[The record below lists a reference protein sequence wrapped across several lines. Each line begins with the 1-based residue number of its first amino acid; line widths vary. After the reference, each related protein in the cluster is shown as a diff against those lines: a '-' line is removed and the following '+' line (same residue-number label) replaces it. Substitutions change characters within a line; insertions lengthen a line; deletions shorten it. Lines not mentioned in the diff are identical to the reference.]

1 MAQLS
6 YSRSPRVGRSGQ
18 IADPRPRTV
27 LSRVCKA
34 AVPFGFF
41 VVNDT
46 TIPASGVIPG
56 VAAGGNPTADGCK
69 LPGASSDITGTIGLG
84 VALETL
90 SIESVPRVS
99 YENLVQSL
107 MSQNVPVS
115 GVIQLNFAGQQTTNI
130 NWNDNAATI
139 QTKIAALS
147 NVGTGNVTV
156 VGSFNA
162 GPVIVTFQG
171 VLAGQ
176 AVSLMTAPQAN
187 NTMLDTNGYA
197 VVPGIWEVVPYAD
210 LPVYPA
216 GHEINVL
223 EKGAVWVYTETD
235 VTPTST
241 VYVRYAA
248 DLVNF
253 PSSGPGAFSGITDSG
268 SNAVL
273 SNARWMSNG
282 VANGVALL
290 EIDLI

>member
-18 IADPRPRTV
+18 ISDQRPRTV
-27 LSRVCKA
+27 LSRVCKT
-34 AVPFGFF
+34 AVPYGFL

-46 TIPASGVIPG
+46 SIPASGVIPG
-56 VAAGGNPTADGCK
+56 VSAGGNPSFDGCK
-69 LPGASSDITGTIGLG
+69 LPGASGDITGSIALG
-84 VALETL
+84 IACETL

-115 GVIQLNFAGQQTTNI
+115 GNVQLNFAGQQTANI
-130 NWNDNAATI
+130 AWNAIAATI
-139 QTKIAALS
+139 QSAIAALS

-156 VGSFNA
+156 TGAFNA

-176 AVSLMTAPQAN
+176 AVSLITIPQAN

-197 VVPGIWEVVPYAD
+197 VVPAVWEVVPYAD

-216 GHEINVL
+216 GHQINVL
-223 EKGAVWVYTETD
+223 EKGAAWVYTETD
-235 VTPTST
+235 VTPTSS

-248 DLVNF
+248 DLSNF
-253 PSSGPGAFSGITDSG
+253 PQSGPGAFSGITDAG
-268 SNAVL
+268 SNAIL
-273 SNARWMSNG
+273 PNARWMSNG
-282 VANGVALL
+282 VANGVALV
-290 EIDLI
+290 EVDLI